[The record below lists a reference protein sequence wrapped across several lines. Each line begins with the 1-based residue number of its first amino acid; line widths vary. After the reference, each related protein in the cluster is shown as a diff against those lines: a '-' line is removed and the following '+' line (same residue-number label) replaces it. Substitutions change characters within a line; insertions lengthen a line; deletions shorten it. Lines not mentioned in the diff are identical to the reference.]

1 MRESLFKVYLSAMA
15 FFFCIGLVHP
25 VFATDLDGLASGNS
39 SYSSQT
45 NNSTS
50 QGSSANSNNSI
61 TGYLKG
67 YTPVTDDNMKN
78 AQVYASPIV
87 NLLGTLTGFLIMIVS
102 AGIFT
107 ITGLDLMYIGIPPV
121 RKMLNPDYGGGSA
134 GGMGGMGSQPQAS
147 GRSRLVSDE
156 AVACVAMAGQQGG
169 GGGGMSQGG
178 GFGGGGFGGGG
189 FGGGMGMQQPQQQS
203 QGSSTKSTITLY
215 LKKRTVFLVVF
226 AVAMIVLTSSILLD
240 CGINLGMLS
249 LKIISKFSGIISG
262 INI

>member
-1 MRESLFKVYLSAMA
+1 MKESLFKVYLSAMA

-25 VFATDLDGLASGNS
+25 VFATDLDGLSNGNS
-39 SYSSQT
+39 IHSSQA
-45 NNSTS
+45 NSSTS

-134 GGMGGMGSQPQAS
+134 GGMGGMGGMGAQPQAS

-169 GGGGMSQGG
+169 GGVSQGG
-178 GFGGGGFGGGG
+178 GFGGG

-240 CGINLGMLS
+240 CGINLGVLS

>member
-1 MRESLFKVYLSAMA
+1 MKESLFKVYLSAMA

-25 VFATDLDGLASGNS
+25 VFATDLDGLSNGNS

-50 QGSSANSNNSI
+50 QGSSANENNSI

-134 GGMGGMGSQPQAS
+134 GGMGGMGGMGSQPQAS

-169 GGGGMSQGG
+169 GGVSQGG
-178 GFGGGGFGGGG
+178 GFGGGFGGGG

-240 CGINLGMLS
+240 CGINLGVLS